1 MVSGSKSEERRL
13 HKLVHNLTIQTQLM
27 AEKGY
32 LQMHLVAAE
41 RFVILWAD
49 NWGFLSERE

>member
-1 MVSGSKSEERRL
+1 
-13 HKLVHNLTIQTQLM
+13 M

-49 NWGFLSERE
+49 DWGFLSERE